1 MKIVSI
7 LRRPG
12 GTFIKLGTV
21 AYHFAPDEQD
31 RHVADVTDP
40 DHIERLLD
48 IPEGYCALEETP
60 AAVAPAIAAP
70 AQATAPQASQE
81 PQGDA
86 QAAQATQERDALVA
100 AYLAKFGKRP
110 NGRLSIEK
118 LRDAINA

>member
-12 GTFIKLGTV
+12 GTFITLGTV

-48 IPEGYCALEETP
+48 IPEGYRALEDEP
-60 AAVAPAIAAP
+60 AAAAP
-70 AQATAPQASQE
+70 AVVAPTQAAEPQA
-81 PQGDA
+81 DA
-86 QAAQATQERDALVA
+86 QATQATQERDALVA
-100 AYLAKFGKRP
+100 AYVAKHGKRP

-118 LRDAINA
+118 LRDAITA